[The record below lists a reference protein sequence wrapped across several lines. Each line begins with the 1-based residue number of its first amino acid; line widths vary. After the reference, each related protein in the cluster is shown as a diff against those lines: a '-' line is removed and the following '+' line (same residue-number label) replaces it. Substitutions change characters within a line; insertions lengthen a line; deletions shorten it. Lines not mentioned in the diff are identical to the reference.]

1 MDDAIVKK
9 IYVLF
14 RSRGI
19 RAHICLPL
27 CWAAAFRSKLVQN
40 HLIISIIK
48 LRFVF
53 LLFCLRKTRANNC
66 ISVLPCLLARYSLI
80 GIRVAVARLVVLD
93 AARLPLNLPP
103 GEVAT
108 PHRRLAPPTP
118 PPPRLSLLRSDWELL
133 DLETIR
139 NRKKTSLGGPD
150 LTQLADRATEERV
163 TR

>member
-53 LLFCLRKTRANNC
+53 LLVCLRKTRANNC

-103 GEVAT
+103 GEVAA

-118 PPPRLSLLRSDWELL
+118 PPPRLGSLCFGRTGSFLTWRRFGTE
-133 DLETIR
+133 
-139 NRKKTSLGGPD
+139 RKQVLVGRT
-150 LTQLADRATEERV
+150 
-163 TR
+163 